1 MKNFLLVLSI
11 SIMGNKIY
19 SQITAGEF
27 DHYIKKE
34 ISKASVAGM
43 GIAILTNDSILLS
56 KGYGYADI
64 HNKIPFSNNTVINI
78 ASISKTFI
86 GVSIMH
92 AVENNLL
99 GLDDS
104 VNELV
109 PFSVIN
115 PYYPSQPITLRHLMG
130 HRSGI
135 KDEDNIYKA
144 SYHYGGDSP
153 IQLGMFLEDYLSP
166 GGKHYSKN
174 NFINTRPGKTFMYS
188 NIGVGLAGH
197 ILESVSGKPLNVL
210 TREII
215 FEPLDMNNTYWFL
228 SEMMDPSKHSKLY
241 KIEKNT
247 NTLIEIELYGLTTYP
262 DGGLRTTISDLSNY
276 LLWIMNKG
284 SFKGRSIIG
293 SSSVL
298 EMLTSD
304 YSNSYAKFW
313 EVGEKIGHG
322 GWDPGVTTGMYYYPE
337 ENLGIIIFIN
347 SSSYDNFMDLGKKVQ
362 EYGKSIL
369 KRADNSQK

>member
-215 FEPLDMNNTYWFL
+215 FEPLEMNDTYWFL

-322 GWDPGVTTGMYYYPE
+322 GWDPGVTTGMYFYPE
-337 ENLGIIIFIN
+337 EDLGIIIFIN
-347 SSSYDNFMDLGKKVQ
+347 SSSYDNFMELGEKVQ